1 MRYLRK
7 SKESLNNS
15 LNLFD
20 TENPDSGFRLIRLEI
35 FNWGTFDGGENKVW
49 QVFPNGKS
57 SLLTGRNGS
66 GKTTLVDAILTLL
79 VPPAKRFYSQS
90 SGSQAKKER
99 TELSYVKGAYRKV
112 RDQDRIS
119 PEILHLRDENDF
131 SILLGIFSN
140 RDTKET
146 VSIGQFRWFS
156 NHELKRLY
164 FLAPRNLSICDD
176 IQPIDPKG
184 AWKKSLTDRFGTEF
198 FGTFAQYG
206 QRFSKLFGFRSD
218 KALALF
224 SQTAGIKEMD
234 NLNEFIR
241 NHMLE
246 ENNVEDLFN
255 KLISNFQNLDNSHR
269 AIIKAGLQLDRL
281 EPIMETGKIYETLRQ
296 EQAVMEELFLA
307 VEPWF
312 AHQKNLLLDKAVKSK
327 QDEFVRIGERI
338 KQIDL
343 EIKSLERK
351 KEELFIAISG
361 NKAAIRLREI
371 DSEINRL
378 KGTKKDRQEEMG
390 KYNHLARKLGL
401 PEDPDETR
409 FFETSASIRE
419 EKLRIDHETGKL
431 HEHLSELKIRKKDL
445 KSDFDQLMLELES
458 LRQRKN
464 NIPEPN
470 LDIRKKIA
478 DHAGV
483 DEKEIPFLG
492 EYVRVKDSEFA
503 WENGIE
509 NLMRDYGLAMLVP
522 EALYSKVT
530 RFVNDTDLNG
540 KAAFFKIPEKISPP
554 LFEKNISENSLFNK
568 LEFKPD
574 NPLSGWVREEIREC
588 IDYIATQNLEDLK
601 RLKRALTPRGLIKNN
616 NQHQKD
622 DRTETLKRTHFI
634 LGWDNTRKIMEIQKE
649 AAVIDK
655 KIKESEHG
663 LRDYEQA
670 LKSLMEKGESC
681 SKLSNYERFT
691 QLDWQSIVAQIEELR
706 TEKKQ
711 LEESSDQLR
720 ELQRQKEWVER
731 SLSEKRSLK
740 EDEQS
745 KSHQIRFEIQNHERE
760 IWENTRILDLAKDMD
775 LVKAGEL
782 LIPFVSKRAK
792 DPDLVNIESIQKN
805 ATSEIKEHIQNI
817 RKKLD
822 QTQSRMIKF
831 MNEFKYGNDEIR
843 RQYPDWTGETR
854 NLETDPSYLDEY
866 RRVYNRIKSEDLP
879 GYRQRFKKYLNEQVV
894 YDIANFNTTLDHQV
908 SEIRA
913 GIQEIN
919 ESLKE
924 IDYSTNPSTYLRLI
938 DKDETDIRVRDFKRM
953 LRQAMP
959 DQMALI
965 RSDDSELEAS
975 YYRIHELIEKMKAET
990 QWRKYVT
997 DTRNWLRFGAEERY
1011 REDNLQKQYYEDS
1024 QSLSGGQKSKL
1035 AYTILASAIAYQ
1047 FGIQR
1052 KRFTR
1057 HSFRFVV
1064 VDEAFSKVDPENAEY
1079 AMELFKRLNLQ
1090 VMVVT
1095 PMDKIAVAEKY
1106 VSTVH
1111 YVQNKRDRESEVFDL
1126 TIEEYRRRKDAF
1138 QKEVSGIGEPET
1150 VYDHTESNPV

>member
-1 MRYLRK
+1 
-7 SKESLNNS
+7 LNNI

-35 FNWGTFDGGENKVW
+35 FNWGTFDGGENQVW

-90 SGSQAKKER
+90 SGSQGRKER
-99 TELSYVKGAYRKV
+99 SEVSYVKGAYRKV

-131 SILLGIFSN
+131 SLLLGIFAN

-146 VSIGQFRWFS
+146 VSIGQLRWFS
-156 NHELKRLY
+156 NHELKRQY
-164 FLAPRNLSICDD
+164 FLVPRDLSICSH
-176 IQPIDPKG
+176 IHPIDPKG
-184 AWKKSLTDRFGTEF
+184 AWKKSLTDRFGAEF
-198 FGTFAQYG
+198 FSTFTQYS
-206 QRFSKLFGFRSD
+206 QRFSKIFGFRSD

-246 ENNVEDLFN
+246 ENNVEDLFQ

-269 AIIKAGLQLDRL
+269 SIIKAGLQLERL
-281 EPIMETGKIYETLRQ
+281 EPVVETGKIYE
-296 EQAVMEELFLA
+296 AFMEEQTRLESLA
-307 VEPWF
+307 ETVDPWF
-312 AHQKNLLLDKAVKSK
+312 ANQKNLLLTKTVAKK
-327 QDEFVRIGERI
+327 QEKYARIEERI
-338 KQIDL
+338 KKIKL
-343 EIKSLERK
+343 EIEILDQK
-351 KEELFIAISG
+351 KGELIAAISA
-361 NKAAIRLREI
+361 NKASARLSEI
-371 DSEINRL
+371 NLEINRL
-378 KGTKKDRQEEMG
+378 VRDKKDRQEKME
-390 KYNHLARKLGL
+390 KYNRLARKLGL
-401 PEDPDETR
+401 PEDPDDAR
-409 FFETSASIRE
+409 FFETNAFIRD
-419 EKLRIDHETGKL
+419 EKLRIHHESDEL
-431 HEHLSELKIRKKDL
+431 HERLSELKIRKKEL
-445 KSDFDQLMLELES
+445 KSDYDKAMLELES
-458 LRQRKN
+458 LRQREN
-464 NIPEPN
+464 NIPESC
-470 LDIRKKIA
+470 LEIRKKIA
-478 DHAGV
+478 EHTGV

-492 EYVRVKDSEFA
+492 ELVRIKDSELA
-503 WENGIE
+503 WENAIE
-509 NLMRDYGLAMLVP
+509 HLMGDFGTGMLIP

-530 RFVNDTDLNG
+530 RFINETNTNG
-540 KAAFFKIPEKISPP
+540 NAIYFKIPERISPP
-554 LFEKNISENSLFNK
+554 LFEKDIPQNCLFSK
-568 LEFKPD
+568 LEFKAN
-574 NPLSGWVREEIREC
+574 NPLSGWAGQEILDHLDFMLIR
-588 IDYIATQNLEDLK
+588 NLEDLR
-601 RLKRALTPRGLIKNN
+601 RLKKALTPQGLIKNN
-616 NQHQKD
+616 DLHHKD
-622 DRTETLKRTHFI
+622 DSPETSKRTHFI
-634 LGWDNTRKIMEIQKE
+634 LGWDNTRKILEIQKE
-649 AAVIDK
+649 AAIIDK
-655 KIKESEHG
+655 KIKESEHT
-663 LRDYEQA
+663 LRDYDQM
-670 LKSLMEKGESC
+670 LKNLREKIESC
-681 SKLSNYERFT
+681 SQLSNYEKFT
-691 QLDWQSIVAQIEELR
+691 DLDWQSFAAQIEELKA
-706 TEKKQ
+706 EKKQ

-720 ELQRQKEWVER
+720 QLQRQKESVER
-731 SLSEKRSLK
+731 SLSEKRNHK
-740 EDEQS
+740 EEEQS
-745 KSHQIRFEIQNHERE
+745 NSHQIRFEIQNHEKE
-760 IWENTRILDLAKDMD
+760 IQENNRILDHSKDVD

-782 LIPFVSKRAK
+782 LVPYLKRCAK
-792 DPDLVNIESIQKN
+792 DLDLVNFESIQKVV
-805 ATSEIKEHIQNI
+805 TDEIKANIQTL

-822 QTQSRMIKF
+822 QTKTILTKL
-831 MNEFKYGNDEIR
+831 MNEYKHGDDDIR
-843 RQYPDWTGETR
+843 SQYPDWTGETR
-854 NLETDPSYLDEY
+854 NLETEPSYLDEY
-866 RRVYNRIKSEDLP
+866 RRVYTRIKSEDLP

-894 YDIANFNTTLDHQV
+894 YDIANFNTALDRQV

-938 DKDETDIRVRDFKRM
+938 DKDETDIRIREFKRM
-953 LRQAMP
+953 IRQAMP
-959 DQMALI
+959 DQIALI
-965 RSDDSELEAS
+965 RGDDTELEAS
-975 YYRIHELIEKMKAET
+975 YYRINELIEKMKSET
-990 QWRKYVT
+990 LWRKHVT

-1011 REDNLQKQYYEDS
+1011 REDSLQKQYYEDS

-1095 PMDKIAVAEKY
+1095 PMDKIAVAEKF

-1126 TIEEYRRRKDAF
+1126 TIQEYQKRKETF
-1138 QKEVSGIGEPET
+1138 QKEVSGYGVKDTAHDHSET
-1150 VYDHTESNPV
+1150 NPA